1 MWLDSENKD
10 NCLLSQTGNANQILV
25 YFSMPSSYNVND
37 IRAKSVVI
45 KTSGYEN
52 IHLTVMLV
60 VLAVGSKL
68 PLHVILNCKTM
79 PKEKLPRGVNVRCQP
94 KCWMTNEF
102 MKDWLLVVWNRR
114 PGALPSKQGMLV
126 LDAFKG
132 HLTPGKKATITGRSM
147 NTDPLVIHLFV
158 WTVF

>member
-1 MWLDSENKD
+1 
-10 NCLLSQTGNANQILV
+10 
-25 YFSMPSSYNVND
+25 MPSSYNVND

-126 LDAFKG
+126 SDKFKG
-132 HLTPGKKATITGRSM
+132 HLTPGKRATITGRSI
-147 NTDPLVIHLFV
+147 NTDPVITPVGMTSQMQMLDIVNKRFRDHI
-158 WTVF
+158 